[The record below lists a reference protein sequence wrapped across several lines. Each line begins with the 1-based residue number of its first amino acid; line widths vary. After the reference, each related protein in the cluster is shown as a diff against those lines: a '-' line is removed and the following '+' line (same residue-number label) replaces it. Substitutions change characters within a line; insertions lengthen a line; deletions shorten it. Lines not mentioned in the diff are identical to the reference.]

1 MAGHMISLYL
11 LERGHNVF
19 GYSRRKTNLVQ
30 SFNFSL
36 FDQNQ
41 LKEAIRKADPD
52 VVVNCVGVLNQA
64 AENNKAEAVYINS
77 YLPHYLVNILRGT
90 DKKLVHLSTDCVF
103 SGQRGVYRDS
113 DAPDGRTF
121 YDRSKALG
129 EVKDDQNL
137 TFRNSIIG
145 PDISP
150 DGIGLFNWFMSQ
162 KNEVNGYTKSIWSGV
177 TTLTLA
183 KAIERATEVGLTGL
197 YQLSNNNKISKYELC
212 LLFNKEF
219 RRNQL
224 KINSIDGVI
233 QDKSLLR
240 SEKPFDFIVPSYEQ
254 MIEEMADW
262 VKQHKILYKH
272 YGL

>member
-1 MAGHMISLYL
+1 MAGHMITLYL

-19 GYSRRKTNLVQ
+19 GSSRRKTDLVQ

-36 FDQNQ
+36 FDQNK

-77 YLPHYLVNILRGT
+77 YLPHYLANILRGT

-103 SGQRGVYRDS
+103 SGQRGIYRDN
-113 DAPDGRTF
+113 DVPDGRTF

-129 EVKDDQNL
+129 EVKDCYNL

-150 DGIGLFNWFMSQ
+150 DGIGLFNWFMTQ
-162 KNEVNGYTKSIWSGV
+162 KNELSGYTKSIWSGV

-219 RRNQL
+219 RSNQL
-224 KINSIDGVI
+224 KINPIEGVV

-240 SEKPFDFIVPSYEQ
+240 SETPFDFIVPSYEQ

-262 VKQHKILYKH
+262 VRQHKILYKH

>member
-212 LLFNKEF
+212 LIFNKEF

>member
-11 LERGHNVF
+11 LERGHSVI
-19 GYSRRKTNLVQ
+19 GYSRRKTNLIPG
-30 SFNFSL
+30 FNFPL
-36 FDQNQ
+36 FDHCQ
-41 LKEAIRKADPD
+41 LKEAIMKADPD

-77 YLPHYLVNILRGT
+77 YLPHYLVSILKGT
-90 DKKLVHLSTDCVF
+90 EKKLVHLSTDCVF

-113 DAPDGRTF
+113 DIPDGQTF
-121 YDRSKALG
+121 YDKSKALG
-129 EVKDDQNL
+129 EVRDDQNL

-150 DGIGLFNWFMSQ
+150 DGIGLFNWFMAQ

-183 KAIERATEVGLTGL
+183 KAIERATEVGLKGL
-197 YQLSNNNKISKYELC
+197 YQLSNDNKISKYEIC
-212 LLFNKEF
+212 LLFNKHF
-219 RRNQL
+219 RGNKL
-224 KINSIDGVI
+224 KINPIEGVV

-240 SEKPFDFIVPSYEQ
+240 SEKPFDFFVPSYEQ

>member
-1 MAGHMISLYL
+1 MAGHMITLYL
-11 LERGHNVF
+11 LSRGHHVF
-19 GYSRRKTNLVQ
+19 GYSRRKTNLVHNY
-30 SFNFSL
+30 NFSI
-36 FDQNQ
+36 FDQCQ
-41 LKEAIRKADPD
+41 LNEVIQKVDPD

-113 DAPDGRTF
+113 DVPDGRTF

-150 DGIGLFNWFMSQ
+150 DGIGLFNWFMTQ
-162 KNEVNGYTKSIWSGV
+162 KNEINGYTKSIWSGV

-183 KAIERATEVGLTGL
+183 KAIERATEVGLKGL

-219 RRNQL
+219 RSNRQ
-224 KINSIDGVI
+224 KINPIEGVV

-240 SEKPFDFIVPSYEQ
+240 SETPFDFIVPSYEQ